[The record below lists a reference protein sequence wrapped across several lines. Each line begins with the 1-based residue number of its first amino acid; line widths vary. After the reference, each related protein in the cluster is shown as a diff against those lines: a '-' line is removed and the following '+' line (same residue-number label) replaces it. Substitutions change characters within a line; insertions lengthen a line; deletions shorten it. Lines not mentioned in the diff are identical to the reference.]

1 MNRVVITGIGI
12 VSPVGCTL
20 NEFWSALVEGRSG
33 IRPIQDIPTARL
45 ATAFAAQVL
54 AYDPQ
59 ARFGRK
65 QANILDRFAQ
75 FAVSAARDAVSDA
88 GLEID
93 EELALQVATII
104 GTGAGGLNTL
114 DDAYY
119 RLYGENALTLHPLTI
134 PRFMGNAA
142 ASHVSVDLGLKGP
155 AYSVASACASGTH
168 AIGQAF
174 HMVRSGTAPVA
185 ITGGAEA
192 CLSVGTIKAWEALR
206 LLSSDTCRPF
216 SKTRTGL
223 VLGEGAAILVL
234 EARHRAVARG
244 ASIYAELRGFGM
256 SADAVDMLSPD
267 PDGATRAIQAALRDA
282 GADLES
288 IDYVNAHGTGT
299 TMNDRTEINVL
310 RSVFGA
316 HAGRLAISSN
326 KGVLAHGLGA
336 AGALEAAATALTL
349 RHQIAPPTANFE
361 EPDPECD
368 LDVIPNTAR
377 QMSIRAALS
386 NSFAL
391 GGLNAVLLFGRA

>member
-75 FAVSAARDAVSDA
+75 FAVSAARGAASDA
-88 GLEID
+88 GLKID
-93 EELALQVATII
+93 EELAPQIATII

-119 RLYGENALTLHPLTI
+119 KLYGENALTLHPLTI

-185 ITGGAEA
+185 IAGGAEA

-206 LLSSDTCRPF
+206 LLSNDTCRPF

-234 EARHRAVARG
+234 EARDRAVARG

-267 PDGATRAIQAALRDA
+267 PDGAARAIQAALRDA
-282 GADLES
+282 GANPEE

-310 RSVFGA
+310 RSVFGT

-377 QMSIRAALS
+377 QMPIRAAIS